1 MTGPLPSPGKAKR
14 RRMMNGSA
22 TEQLTIALYRA
33 FGAGLAITLM
43 ETLARLADEPLARV
57 PFVTSIV
64 LVTALP
70 DSEPAK
76 ARAIIGGHALS
87 SIAGWLSHLLLGP
100 SDMASSVAVAL
111 AALAMIATR
120 TLHPPA
126 GIDAFLVPSQNLP
139 LDWIVSPVLIGAL
152 LLAGFAKLWVAGER
166 HLLRRMARY

>member
-1 MTGPLPSPGKAKR
+1 MTS
-14 RRMMNGSA
+14 GSA
-22 TEQLTIALYRA
+22 AERLSIALYRA

-43 ETLARLADEPLARV
+43 ELLARLAEEPLARV

-87 SIAGWLSHLLLGP
+87 SLAGWLSHLLLNPG
-100 SDMASSVAVAL
+100 DMASSAAVAL

-126 GIDAFLVPSQNLP
+126 GIDAFMIPAQNLS
-139 LDWIVSPVLIGAL
+139 LDWIASPVLAGAL
-152 LLAGFAKLWVAGER
+152 LLAGFAKLWAAGER
-166 HLLRRMARY
+166 RLLRRSARC